1 MTTRY
6 DILNFFNL
14 FKAIISWYFIVCLEP
29 KIRKHIPMLHIKST
43 LIALFMI
50 FLIASSALAQDSG
63 DIPDALNPDRPEVQE
78 DIFPQSQPEPP
89 MPLVLRESLKK
100 GAQSKYLGLYHGLHG
115 WVVVKGGK
123 PEFHYVTEDGKA
135 ILMGIL
141 FDENGNMVT
150 GEQLRMLRLSDGA
163 STYKL
168 SDNYK
173 KRAEEEAKIA
183 EERAAAAKT
192 AQETK
197 EEPKKELSMAE
208 KFYAM
213 VEEGNW
219 IRVGSRKAPVMYAFI
234 DPDCSHCRKFL
245 RDIKPFIDRNVIQLR
260 MLPVGFNESTL
271 RKAAYLLAAPDPEA
285 QIFRYIEGD
294 AEALFVPGDIQTI
307 GATKNIAIMKTFNI
321 EGTPVIT
328 YKSSDN
334 KVRFVRGAP
343 DSVAL
348 LIDEI
353 ER

>member
-1 MTTRY
+1 
-6 DILNFFNL
+6 
-14 FKAIISWYFIVCLEP
+14 
-29 KIRKHIPMLHIKST
+29 MLHSKST
-43 LIALFMI
+43 LIALLLLF
-50 FLIASSALAQDSG
+50 FGVSPALAQDNG
-63 DIPDALNPDRPEVQE
+63 DLPDALNPNRPAAQEEV
-78 DIFPQSQPEPP
+78 FPQSQPEPP
-89 MPLVLRESLKK
+89 MPPVLRESIKK

-135 ILMGIL
+135 IIMGIL
-141 FDENGNMVT
+141 FDENGNMIT

-173 KRAEEEAKIA
+173 KRAEEDAKIA
-183 EERAAAAKT
+183 EERAAA
-192 AQETK
+192 TK
-197 EEPKKELSMAE
+197 PAEPEAEPKKELSMAE
-208 KFYAM
+208 QFYAM

-219 IRVGSRKAPVMYAFI
+219 IRVGSRKAPIMYAFI
-234 DPDCSHCRKFL
+234 DPDCPHCRKFL
-245 RDIKPFIDRNVIQLR
+245 TDIKPFIDRDVIQLR
-260 MLPVGFNESTL
+260 MLPVGFNERTL
-271 RKAAYLLAAPDPEA
+271 KKAAYLLAAPDPA
-285 QIFRYIEGD
+285 GQIFRYIEGD

-328 YKSSDN
+328 YKSSDG